1 MSPAFQ
7 KKLYKI
13 AEDHQNMQLKYHN
26 GCIHFIYVSLQAK
39 TRKEKIIMFNFIYNN
54 TVIFMLL
61 VGVTVYM
68 IREFNQDI
76 NQYRD
81 TLIYFNEFAGV
92 SAIGMAILLHVNQD
106 MLYYYGVIV
115 IILITL
121 IFDSVVMYRIYKTKE
136 AQNHVQLQ

>member
-1 MSPAFQ
+1 
-7 KKLYKI
+7 
-13 AEDHQNMQLKYHN
+13 
-26 GCIHFIYVSLQAK
+26 
-39 TRKEKIIMFNFIYNN
+39 MFNFIYNN

-61 VGVTVYM
+61 VSVTVYM

-76 NQYRD
+76 NQYHD

-115 IILITL
+115 TILITL

>member
-1 MSPAFQ
+1 
-7 KKLYKI
+7 
-13 AEDHQNMQLKYHN
+13 
-26 GCIHFIYVSLQAK
+26 
-39 TRKEKIIMFNFIYNN
+39 MFNFIYNN

-61 VGVTVYM
+61 VSVTVYM

-76 NQYRD
+76 NQYHD

-106 MLYYYGVIV
+106 MLYYYGTIT

-121 IFDSVVMYRIYKTKE
+121 VFDLAIMQKIYKTKK